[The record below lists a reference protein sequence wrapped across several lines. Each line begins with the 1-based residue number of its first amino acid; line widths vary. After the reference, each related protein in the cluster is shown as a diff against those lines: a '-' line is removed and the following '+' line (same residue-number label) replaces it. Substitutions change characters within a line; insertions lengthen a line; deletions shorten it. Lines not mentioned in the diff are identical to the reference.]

1 MKWIRRKKNGPERV
15 DTDAILN
22 QAQETQRRVVRN
34 QPFVNHFGAYSE
46 ARKDSN
52 GFGEDIE
59 FTFRPKR
66 REA

>member
-1 MKWIRRKKNGPERV
+1 MMWIRRKSKGAERV
-15 DTDAILN
+15 DTDALLA
-22 QAQETQRRVVRN
+22 QAQETKRRVDRN
-34 QPFVNHFGAYSE
+34 QPFVNHFGSYSE
-46 ARKDSN
+46 ARKNSN

>member
-1 MKWIRRKKNGPERV
+1 MMWIRRKKARTERV
-15 DTDAILN
+15 DTDALK
-22 QAQETQRRVVRN
+22 ALAEETKRRVVRN
-34 QPFVNHFGAYSE
+34 QPFVTHFGKYSE
-46 ARKDSN
+46 ARKDTN